1 VLNLSELTLW
11 TFSTGSADSET
22 STCCSKINIP
32 APRYQNNRLFG
43 FYMIQHAPH
52 QLRPGRLNIRASI
65 LVDIGEDEEGTPVP
79 ARIVFVRDRRTK
91 KWLALL
97 STELAI
103 SDEDIIK
110 TYKRRRYFSRWP
122 SRF

>member
-1 VLNLSELTLW
+1 
-11 TFSTGSADSET
+11 
-22 STCCSKINIP
+22 
-32 APRYQNNRLFG
+32 
-43 FYMIQHAPH
+43 MIQHAPH
-52 QLRPGRLNIRASI
+52 QLRPGRSNIRASI